1 MIIPYTISRT
11 ALSSQTSGA
20 TTTPLLSRN
29 PRSCAIRAAS
39 RSPILADLAKGTV
52 LTVLEPDE
60 TWTKVMTEDG
70 IIGYVKTKAL
80 GSTSTATR
88 TSDYTAEE
96 FSHIKKDF
104 SINLGWHQV
113 TNSSANANIAN
124 VLSNTKGLNVISPTW
139 FYLKDTNG
147 GIGSLASS
155 DYVNYCHQNNIEVWA
170 LVSNFGAKD
179 QGLESPDTTQVL
191 TYSSRRESLIN
202 NLISAA
208 IQYKLDGI
216 NVDFESLDPSIGDSY
231 IQFIRELS
239 LKCAN
244 NGIVLSVDN
253 YPPTAYTA
261 FYNRSEQAVFADYV
275 ILMGYDEHYAGS
287 EEAGSVSS
295 IGFVNQGVADTLQ
308 SVPADQLI
316 LGMPF
321 YTRVWSE
328 TPVSDDGAAVSTTED
343 TSDSDTLYELD
354 CYSAGMKEVQNLIS
368 TNGAVPVWS
377 DTDGQYYVE
386 YINGGV
392 TYKIWVED
400 ATSLEEKLKVMQS
413 NQLAG
418 GAFWKLGL
426 EDPAVWDTI
435 IKYIN

>member
-1 MIIPYTISRT
+1 M
-11 ALSSQTSGA
+11 
-20 TTTPLLSRN
+20 
-29 PRSCAIRAAS
+29 
-39 RSPILADLAKGTV
+39 
-52 LTVLEPDE
+52 
-60 TWTKVMTEDG
+60 
-70 IIGYVKTKAL
+70 
-80 GSTSTATR
+80 
-88 TSDYTAEE
+88 
-96 FSHIKKDF
+96 
-104 SINLGWHQV
+104 
-113 TNSSANANIAN
+113 
-124 VLSNTKGLNVISPTW
+124 
-139 FYLKDTNG
+139 
-147 GIGSLASS
+147 
-155 DYVNYCHQNNIEVWA
+155 
-170 LVSNFGAKD
+170 
-179 QGLESPDTTQVL
+179 L

-321 YTRVWSE
+321 THVSGARLRYRTMARLSVQPRTPPTVIHSTSWTATRQ
-328 TPVSDDGAAVSTTED
+328 A
-343 TSDSDTLYELD
+343 
-354 CYSAGMKEVQNLIS
+354 
-368 TNGAVPVWS
+368 
-377 DTDGQYYVE
+377 
-386 YINGGV
+386 
-392 TYKIWVED
+392 
-400 ATSLEEKLKVMQS
+400 
-413 NQLAG
+413 
-418 GAFWKLGL
+418 
-426 EDPAVWDTI
+426 
-435 IKYIN
+435 